1 MKKAKPAVDDSRGAT
16 LAVAARGLRAGKG
29 RSEAH
34 FEFAAACAHIPG
46 WFMLG
51 TLTAAS
57 VVYIFAF
64 GVIMAI
70 ILRYSRSLWA
80 PIVAHSLNDGLS
92 NVIFHI

>member
-1 MKKAKPAVDDSRGAT
+1 
-16 LAVAARGLRAGKG
+16 
-29 RSEAH
+29 
-34 FEFAAACAHIPG
+34 
-46 WFMLG
+46 MLG

-57 VVYIFAF
+57 VAYIFAF

>member
-1 MKKAKPAVDDSRGAT
+1 MSAILSSLLFVG
-16 LAVAARGLRAGKG
+16 
-29 RSEAH
+29 
-34 FEFAAACAHIPG
+34 AHIPG

-57 VVYIFAF
+57 VVYIFTF
-64 GVIMAI
+64 GVIMAV